1 VINVVDGGRGE
12 QDVLAGRYRLL
23 DVIGRGG
30 MGRVWLAHDLL
41 LDRDV
46 AVKEVLPVAGLVET
60 REELARRTVRE
71 ARAAARL
78 SHPNAVQV
86 FDVQFAAG
94 RPWIVMELVAGRSL
108 DALVR
113 QDGPLGVAD
122 VCRIG
127 LALLDVLDAANRIGI
142 LHRDIKPHNVLVADN
157 GRILLGDFGVA
168 GAVPG
173 AAGRPGSGRPL
184 EEVTPAGVTMA
195 SPAYVAPERAA
206 DGSST
211 IETDL
216 WSVGATLY
224 WAIEGRPPYTRAGVM
239 QQLTALATEPPDPV
253 VRAGPLAPVLL
264 GLLQQQPHHR
274 LTVTKARRL
283 LIAAAATPST
293 ATTPPAATRAARP
306 RARMPVVA
314 AVLIL
319 AAVLGAA
326 GAVGVAAAR
335 PVPTTMFVAGA
346 VPVPISVA
354 GCESAG
360 NAAPPAAA
368 PGAGGTALPAG
379 WIRTGTDRFSVG
391 VPRTWQRTASGG
403 RLCVRASDPS
413 RVLTA
418 EPTQP
423 SGGGHVAFWQREE
436 QRMLQRGA
444 PANYQRIA
452 IGPLTYRG
460 GGADWEYRYDSD
472 GMRWHVLKR
481 RFSAEAEQTFVVTW
495 TTTDADWTAQ
505 QRTFTT
511 IIDSFDAR

>member
-1 VINVVDGGRGE
+1 LIIVGDGERGE
-12 QDVLAGRYRLL
+12 PDILAGRYRLL

-46 AVKEVLPVAGLVET
+46 AVKEVLPVAGLAET

-86 FDVQFAAG
+86 FDVQNASG

-113 QDGPLGVAD
+113 RDGPLDVAE

-127 LALLDVLDAANRIGI
+127 LALLDVLDTAHRIGI
-142 LHRDIKPHNVLVADN
+142 LHRDIKPHNILVADN
-157 GRILLGDFGVA
+157 GRVMLGDFGVA
-168 GAVPG
+168 GTVPG
-173 AAGRPGSGRPL
+173 AATGSGRPL
-184 EEVTPAGVTMA
+184 EDVTPAGVTMA

-211 IETDL
+211 TETDL
-216 WSVGATLY
+216 WSMGATLY
-224 WAIEGRPPYTRAGVM
+224 WAVEGRPPYTRAGVM
-239 QQLTALATEPPDPV
+239 QQLTALATDPPDPV

-264 GLLQQQPHHR
+264 GLLQQEPHHR
-274 LTVTKARRL
+274 LTIAKARRL
-283 LIAAAATPST
+283 LLSAAATPST
-293 ATTPPAATRAARP
+293 VATPSTAAGATRP
-306 RARMPVVA
+306 RARTPVVG

-335 PVPTTMFVAGA
+335 PVPTTMFVAGTA
-346 VPVPISVA
+346 PVPVA
-354 GCESAG
+354 GCESAD
-360 NAAPPAAA
+360 NAAA
-368 PGAGGTALPAG
+368 PAASPGAGSTALPAG
-379 WIRTGTDRFSVG
+379 WIRTGADRFTVG
-391 VPRTWQRTASGG
+391 VPRTWQRSASGDRVCLRG
-403 RLCVRASDPS
+403 SDPVRA
-413 RVLTA
+413 LTV
-418 EPTQP
+418 EPTPP

-460 GGADWEYRYDSD
+460 GGADWEYTYDSD
-472 GMRWHVLKR
+472 GVRWHVLKR
-481 RFSAEAEQTFVVTW
+481 RFTVDADQAFVVTW
-495 TTTDADWTAQ
+495 TTTAADWTAQ

-511 IIDSFDAR
+511 IMTSFDAR